1 MAAGLE
7 IERKFLV
14 RGPPPAAD
22 RAFGI
27 VQAYIFDDGTRSLR
41 VRGKEGR
48 FRLTLKVKL
57 DDVRRHEFEYDIP
70 AADGEAL
77 FALCPL
83 PPLEKI
89 RHELPLGEH
98 LWEIDV
104 YGGRNAGLVTAE
116 IELGAADEHFAR
128 PAWLGP
134 ELTGDG
140 RFANAELWRHPFD
153 SWGVAPETLLRSLE
167 SGKGR

>member
-1 MAAGLE
+1 MTSGIE

-14 RGPPPAAD
+14 RGPLPAPD
-22 RAFGI
+22 RAFRI

-41 VRGKEGR
+41 VRDKEGR

-57 DDVRRHEFEYDIP
+57 DEASRHEFEYDIP

-83 PPLEKI
+83 SPLEKI
-89 RHELPLGEH
+89 RHEVHHGDH

-116 IELGAADEHFAR
+116 IELGAPDEPFGR
-128 PAWLGP
+128 PSWLGP

-153 SWGVAPETLLRSLE
+153 IWGVTPETLLRNLE

>member
-14 RGPPPAAD
+14 RGPLPASG
-22 RAFGI
+22 RAFRI

-48 FRLTLKVKL
+48 YRLTLKVKL

-89 RHELPLGEH
+89 RHEVTLGAH

-116 IELGAADEHFAR
+116 IELASPDAPFER
-128 PAWLGP
+128 PSWLGP

-153 SWGVAPETLLRSLE
+153 GWGVTPETLLRRLE
-167 SGKGR
+167 SGKDR